1 MLQRSLLSS
10 ASGVVLLSAGMAFS
24 APGVVRPPAC
34 PPDSVEVG
42 SWCVDKYEASA
53 WQTED
58 PHTIRKIQDGD
69 IRSERDLFGKAQQ
82 RGHSVNDYDAAGCPV
97 TGNGC
102 TKVFA
107 VSIPGVLPSG
117 YVSWF
122 QAAAMCRNAG
132 KELVSNAIW
141 QAAAL
146 GTPDPGLAGDGVST
160 CNTNTTARAATGST
174 GNCVSDAGVRDMV
187 GNLAERVAD
196 WVPASGGC
204 IGYLFG
210 SNDLNC
216 YVGGPGGPP
225 SAGNPASLIRGG
237 NFTDNVWAGV
247 FAIDALQRVDTQFAM
262 VGFRCG
268 RSGRN

>member
-1 MLQRSLLSS
+1 MSM
-10 ASGVVLLSAGMAFS
+10 AGLRWSVFAVIV
-24 APGVVRPPAC
+24 APGGNRFLERAR
-34 PPDSVEVG
+34 
-42 SWCVDKYEASA
+42 
-53 WQTED
+53 QTD
-58 PHTIRKIQDGD
+58 DARTIQRIRDGD
-69 IRSERDLFGKAQQ
+69 IRSERDLVGKAQQ
-82 RGHSVNDYDAAGCPV
+82 RGQRVNDYDAAGCPV

-107 VSIPGVLPSG
+107 VSVPGVVPSG

-132 KELVSNAIW
+132 KELVPNAIW
-141 QAAAL
+141 QAAAF
-146 GTPDPGLAGDGVST
+146 GTPDPGYGGDGVST
-160 CNTNTTARAATGST
+160 CATNTAMPSPAGST

-225 SAGNPASLIRGG
+225 SGGNPASLIRGG
-237 NFTDNVWAGV
+237 NFTDTVWAGV

>member
-1 MLQRSLLSS
+1 MLPRSLLKSTSTSVLAS
-10 ASGVVLLSAGMAFS
+10 AAIAFS
-24 APGVVRPPAC
+24 PVAGVAKRPAC
-34 PPDSVEVG
+34 PPDSAEVG

-53 WQTED
+53 WQTD
-58 PHTIRKIQDGD
+58 DARTIQR
-69 IRSERDLFGKAQQ
+69 IREGEIRHERDLFGRAQQ
-82 RGHSVNDYDAAGCPV
+82 RGNRVNDYDAAGCPV

-107 VSIPGVLPSG
+107 ASIPGVLPSG

-132 KELVSNAIW
+132 KELVPNAIW

-160 CNTNTTARAATGST
+160 CNTNTTAPAPTGSP
-174 GNCVSDAGVRDMV
+174 GNCVSDTGVRDMV

-204 IGYLFG
+204 TGYLFN
-210 SNDLNC
+210 SPDLNC
-216 YVGGPGGPP
+216 YAGGHRDPLPY
-225 SAGNPASLIRGG
+225 NPAALIRGG

-247 FAIDALQRVDTQFAM
+247 FAVDALQRVDTQFAM
-262 VGFRCG
+262 VGFRCA
-268 RSGRN
+268 RSGGG